1 MFSALVWLTAAGI
14 WRDIG
19 RIKTLWNIVRHT
31 ITLIVGHYCMI
42 LNESLRIT
50 ESQEKHIQVLY
61 ESEQSKKH
69 NCVSPNVYSI
79 GGVGV
84 FTHHVDFGYHV
95 YARHIYTHANC
106 NRGPCNANAMVS
118 FTMTVNSKNGCNR
131 SPRWANLHS
140 KHGHAATCLPHFWKR
155 TSKVWSKTNIISL

>member
-31 ITLIVGHYCMI
+31 ITRIVGHYCMI
-42 LNESLRIT
+42 LNKSLRSSWIPGET
-50 ESQEKHIQVLY
+50 YSSTIWKWAKQKAQLCESQCLQYL
-61 ESEQSKKH
+61 
-69 NCVSPNVYSI
+69 
-79 GGVGV
+79 GGE
-84 FTHHVDFGYHV
+84 FTHHVDFGHHV

-118 FTMTVNSKNGCNR
+118 FTMTVNSKNGCNM